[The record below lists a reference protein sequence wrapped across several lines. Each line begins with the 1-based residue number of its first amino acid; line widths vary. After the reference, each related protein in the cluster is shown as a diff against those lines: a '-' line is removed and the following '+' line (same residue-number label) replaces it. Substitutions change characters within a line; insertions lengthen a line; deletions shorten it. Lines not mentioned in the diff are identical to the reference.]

1 MRVAIDCRYLRERP
15 SGIGAYVETLV
26 DQLPWLA
33 PEDEFDFWAHR
44 LARSPLSDA
53 PNVHEDR
60 VKAEPNSLWTTF
72 WPQRFADLSQTDL
85 FHSPHNILPR
95 NIPCPTVVTV
105 HDLLPLEHPAL
116 AFIPLTQRL
125 KRWYY
130 VDAVCRGLRKA
141 RAIITTTTAMAD
153 RLNHFASGASRRA
166 RVIPMGVGEEFRRP
180 NDTNLS
186 RERSAHLIG
195 DDRPF
200 FLVVGQNAPHKRHI
214 IALKAFGQAAPDN
227 FRLVFVQRQT
237 ARAPLADF
245 ARDLGLTDRV
255 HWFPHLETDDL
266 IALYQNAFA
275 LIQPSLY
282 DGFGLP
288 LLEAM
293 ACGCPVIATDIPVFR
308 EVVRTAGLFASA
320 DDVASFAAAM
330 RSLIESAHRS
340 GELRDAGIERAAQFT
355 WDKCVGRTLDVYRE
369 IAGVALRFQTIRSSP
384 PLVLASRVKNLS
396 S

>member
-1 MRVAIDCRYLRERP
+1 MRERP

-26 DQLPWLA
+26 DRLPWLA

-53 PNVHEDR
+53 PNVREER

-72 WPQRFADLSQTDL
+72 WPQRYADLSQTDL

-95 NIPCPTVVTV
+95 NIPCPTIVTV

-116 AFIPLTQRL
+116 AFIPLSQRL

-130 VDAVCRGLRKA
+130 VDAVCRGLAKA
-141 RAIITTTTAMAD
+141 AAIIVTTTAMAD
-153 RLNHFASGASRRA
+153 RLNRFVSGASRRA
-166 RVIPMGVGEEFRRP
+166 RVIPMGVGEEFRLP
-180 NDTNLS
+180 NDTKS
-186 RERSAHLIG
+186 ARDRSTRLIG

-200 FLVVGQNAPHKRHI
+200 FLVVGQNAPHKRHTV
-214 IALKAFGQAAPDN
+214 ALKAFAQAAPGN

-237 ARAPLADF
+237 ERAPLADS
-245 ARDLGLTDRV
+245 ARELGLTDRV

-282 DGFGLP
+282 EGFGLP

-293 ACGCPVIATDIPVFR
+293 ACGCPVIATEMPMFR
-308 EVVRTAGLFASA
+308 EVVGAAGLFAPV

-340 GELRDAGIERAAQFT
+340 GELREAGIERAAQFT
-355 WDKCVGRTLDVYRE
+355 WGKCVDLTLDVYRE
-369 IAGVALRFQTIRSSP
+369 IAGVAWGFRTIQSSP
-384 PLVLASRVKNLS
+384 PLVLASRLKNLS
-396 S
+396 